1 MVHDD
6 RHGAKSDLSRV
17 YFEMMRSG
25 DANDEV
31 VVTNTMEWSIRIT
44 IFLIED

>member
-31 VVTNTMEWSIRIT
+31 VVTNTME
-44 IFLIED
+44 